1 MRNQR
6 FNSWFLYL
14 YICKP
19 VSPEFHCSPWL
30 SVFSIHL
37 PGGSGQAFSSWNPS
51 PYCTV
56 QWPPP
61 KRHCRRQSVC
71 LSALCIFA
79 IASCA
84 CDVRQTTK
92 DVGRWTKDAF
102 SIRDSVSTIQ
112 HPAFTIHHSK
122 LWHCVWRRGLLIFM
136 TLHPVLC
143 CAVCVCP
150 YPSGQRTTRIHKQ
163 NADSTGCAWPGELV
177 GGRRQLIRLPKPILT
192 LLAVAFN

>member
-1 MRNQR
+1 MQTRLAR
-6 FNSWFLYL
+6 VPLFSLALCVLNSFAWRLWSSFLFL
-14 YICKP
+14 E
-19 VSPEFHCSPWL
+19 SL
-30 SVFSIHL
+30 SLLHS
-37 PGGSGQAFSSWNPS
+37 
-51 PYCTV
+51 TV
-56 QWPPP
+56 AAP